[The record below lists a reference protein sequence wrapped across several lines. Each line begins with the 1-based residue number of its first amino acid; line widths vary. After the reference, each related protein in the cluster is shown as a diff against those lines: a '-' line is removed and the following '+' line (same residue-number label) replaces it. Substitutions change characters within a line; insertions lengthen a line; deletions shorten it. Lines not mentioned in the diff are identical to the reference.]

1 MIPDIVSLETLA
13 KLADLVCFL
22 ECRDVLGNVPS
33 KWIRKIWQPI
43 IKMELKAYR
52 EVMLWLHV
60 TATFRDY
67 PKFSLASR
75 RAITLSRGPIRSLGL
90 QIDEK
95 ILGTLIGRI
104 SLFPRLPFLPL
115 RHVNRSPAAM
125 NTRRNEWLIEMVT
138 PVREFA
144 LSLHYGQTTFSD
156 MCDCLLLGAL
166 HIHLPLPA
174 LMPPEMAA
182 MASIAVIEITDAINQ
197 LEVLPWGLLTPDGR
211 GVVKEPGD
219 FRVLH
224 QALEIAA
231 RYSKGLDLHE
241 FVNEPPTFTSIVPKE
256 PQEPQEPQE
265 TAVDPI
271 FKPGPDDEPMEDGL
285 V

>member
-95 ILGTLIGRI
+95 IL
-104 SLFPRLPFLPL
+104 
-115 RHVNRSPAAM
+115 AAM